1 MKLMGCGVFKL
12 EISEY
17 WSEIIGKQTKELM
30 QYGIFRL
37 HWEILGKQN
46 SRINMLRDIKAK
58 Y

>member
-12 EISEY
+12 EISGY

-46 SRINMLRDIKAK
+46 MIRDIKAK